1 MQTTAISHHPYSEAY
16 AGSATENYERYFVPV
31 IGGPLAADLIDEAGL
46 RPGERVLD
54 VACGTG
60 VVTRLA
66 AERVGPS
73 GVVAAVDVNAG
84 MLAVARSLPAPA
96 GAPISWYE
104 TPAESMPLPDD
115 AFDVVFCQLGLQFIA
130 DKRAAVREMRRVTAA
145 GGRVLVNVPTPTRVF
160 NVLEEAFAK
169 HIPAG
174 AEFVR
179 MVFSLND
186 AAAIEQLFRD
196 AGFEDVSV
204 RSHEKVL
211 NLPSPREFLWQY
223 IQSTPLSGLVAE
235 ADGATLA
242 AIEREVVA
250 NWQPWVRDGGMS
262 YEQDVLVTIA
272 RK

>member
-1 MQTTAISHHPYSEAY
+1 MTTTATAHHPYSEAY
-16 AGSATENYERYFVPV
+16 GGSATENYERFFVPA
-31 IGGPLAADLIDEAGL
+31 IGGPLAVDLIAEAGL

-66 AERVGPS
+66 AEGVGS
-73 GVVAAVDVNAG
+73 RGTVAAVDVNAG

-96 GAPISWYE
+96 GASISWYE
-104 TPAESMPLPDD
+104 TPAESMPLPDG

-130 DKRAAVREMRRVTAA
+130 DRAAAVREMHRVTAA
-145 GGRVLVNVPTPTRVF
+145 GGRVLVTVPTPTRFF
-160 NVLEEAFAK
+160 NVLEDAFAK
-169 HIPAG
+169 HIPPG

-186 AAAIEQLFRD
+186 TAAIKQLFRS
-196 AGFEDVSV
+196 AGFDDVTVES
-204 RSHEKVL
+204 REKVL

-235 ADGATLA
+235 ADDSVLG
-242 AIEREVVA
+242 AIERDVVTG
-250 NWQPWVRDGGMS
+250 WQPWVRNDGMS
-262 YEQDVLVTIA
+262 SKQGIIVTTA